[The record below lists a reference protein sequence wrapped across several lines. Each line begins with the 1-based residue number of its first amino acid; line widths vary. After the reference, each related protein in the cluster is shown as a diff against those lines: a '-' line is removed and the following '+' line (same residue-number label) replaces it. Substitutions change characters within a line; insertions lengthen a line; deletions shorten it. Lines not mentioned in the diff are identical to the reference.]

1 MTIYSVDLMGGK
13 GIRLDYG
20 KSEEYVKGKAEL
32 EPSYAP
38 DMVSSLTNQIGPLI
52 GKVSNAIDSLTA
64 ASASIDRIANTIDE
78 REVYS
83 AVRHLNSVLANADK
97 FSGVLAER
105 SGDIDSVLVAFKE
118 ISERLVSISGKAD
131 KAMDGI
137 GAAADGLGK
146 VDITELTTALQ
157 KLLDSLNSSDGSVG
171 RLVNDDEM
179 YESLDALVKD
189 INRLVNKIEENPK
202 KYIRIKVF

>member
-1 MTIYSVDLMGGK
+1 
-13 GIRLDYG
+13 
-20 KSEEYVKGKAEL
+20 
-32 EPSYAP
+32 
-38 DMVSSLTNQIGPLI
+38 
-52 GKVSNAIDSLTA
+52 
-64 ASASIDRIANTIDE
+64 
-78 REVYS
+78 
-83 AVRHLNSVLANADK
+83 
-97 FSGVLAER
+97 
-105 SGDIDSVLVAFKE
+105 
-118 ISERLVSISGKAD
+118 
-131 KAMDGI
+131 MDGI

>member
-1 MTIYSVDLMGGK
+1 
-13 GIRLDYG
+13 
-20 KSEEYVKGKAEL
+20 
-32 EPSYAP
+32 
-38 DMVSSLTNQIGPLI
+38 
-52 GKVSNAIDSLTA
+52 
-64 ASASIDRIANTIDE
+64 
-78 REVYS
+78 
-83 AVRHLNSVLANADK
+83 
-97 FSGVLAER
+97 
-105 SGDIDSVLVAFKE
+105 
-118 ISERLVSISGKAD
+118 
-131 KAMDGI
+131 MDGI

-157 KLLDSLNSSDGSVG
+157 KLLDSLNSSCGSVG

>member
-1 MTIYSVDLMGGK
+1 M
-13 GIRLDYG
+13 
-20 KSEEYVKGKAEL
+20 
-32 EPSYAP
+32 
-38 DMVSSLTNQIGPLI
+38 
-52 GKVSNAIDSLTA
+52 
-64 ASASIDRIANTIDE
+64 
-78 REVYS
+78 
-83 AVRHLNSVLANADK
+83 
-97 FSGVLAER
+97 
-105 SGDIDSVLVAFKE
+105 AFKE

>member
-1 MTIYSVDLMGGK
+1 M
-13 GIRLDYG
+13 
-20 KSEEYVKGKAEL
+20 
-32 EPSYAP
+32 
-38 DMVSSLTNQIGPLI
+38 
-52 GKVSNAIDSLTA
+52 
-64 ASASIDRIANTIDE
+64 
-78 REVYS
+78 
-83 AVRHLNSVLANADK
+83 
-97 FSGVLAER
+97 
-105 SGDIDSVLVAFKE
+105 
-118 ISERLVSISGKAD
+118 
-131 KAMDGI
+131 
-137 GAAADGLGK
+137 

>member
-1 MTIYSVDLMGGK
+1 
-13 GIRLDYG
+13 
-20 KSEEYVKGKAEL
+20 
-32 EPSYAP
+32 
-38 DMVSSLTNQIGPLI
+38 
-52 GKVSNAIDSLTA
+52 
-64 ASASIDRIANTIDE
+64 
-78 REVYS
+78 
-83 AVRHLNSVLANADK
+83 
-97 FSGVLAER
+97 
-105 SGDIDSVLVAFKE
+105 
-118 ISERLVSISGKAD
+118 
-131 KAMDGI
+131 MDGI

-179 YESLDALVKD
+179 YESLEALVKD